1 MTTGYNLPQA
11 MARAREA
18 DRTSIRDPDPLLVIQ
33 VSETDFGYVELKAA
47 LAYTLQPAAQ
57 VPLGI
62 QVTCN
67 PTIAGVTV
75 NGTAIADGDYR
86 DFRVVLDNSATPVRV
101 WKLGAT
107 D

>member
-1 MTTGYNLPQA
+1 MTTPYNMAQH

-18 DRTSIRDPDPLLVIQ
+18 DRTSIKDPDPLLVIQ
-33 VSETDFGYVELKAA
+33 VSETDFGYVHLEAA

-57 VPLGI
+57 VPFGV

-86 DFRVVLDNSATPVRV
+86 DFRVVRDASGDPI